1 MNKNYD
7 IILFHDE
14 SFVDKQK
21 KDYFSKSKSL
31 KICASS
37 KKDVPIAC
45 DAILK
50 LPTTVKEINLIIE
63 NIAAK
68 NKFNRNSSIK
78 VKKYMLNKN
87 EKKLSNKNS
96 SVILT
101 EKEVQLIELL
111 LNNSKPI
118 SKDKILSSVWN
129 YSTDADTHTVETHIY
144 RLRKKISD
152 KFMDDNFIY
161 NKKDGY
167 HL

>member
-1 MNKNYD
+1 MHQLNVLICGPVSFLNTINELKPFLKFNHFTEKLNKNYD

-111 LNNSKPI
+111 L
-118 SKDKILSSVWN
+118 
-129 YSTDADTHTVETHIY
+129 H
-144 RLRKKISD
+144 
-152 KFMDDNFIY
+152 M
-161 NKKDGY
+161 
-167 HL
+167 